1 MKISIGPIPYFWER
15 HKVFD
20 FYDSLKDAPVH
31 IVYLGETV
39 CSKRRQLSLDDWLV
53 IAGQLSAAGKEV
65 VLSTLTLF
73 EAESELA
80 VLQRIAENGTYAV
93 EANDMAAVHLLKH
106 RCAFIAGPHINT
118 YNGETLNLLH
128 ELGAKRWVVPVEHGR
143 ETIRELQK
151 SRPDGMETEV
161 FVFGHLPLA
170 FSARCFTARA
180 HNRPKDNCGF
190 ICLDYP
196 DGLPLLT
203 QDGKPFL
210 ILNGIQTQ
218 SAGTHNLIT
227 QLDVL
232 VALGVDIIR
241 IMPQSQGFAAIID
254 IYHRVLAGQLHPA
267 AALQQLGPHQSYG
280 FCNGYWQGQE
290 GMAWV
295 DQAVSR

>member
-1 MKISIGPIPYFWER
+1 MKISLGPIPYFWER

-20 FYDSLKDAPVH
+20 FYDSLKDTPVH

-73 EAESELA
+73 EAEFELA

-93 EANDMAAVHLLKH
+93 EANDMAAVHMLKL
-106 RCAFIAGPHINT
+106 RCAFIAGPHLNT
-118 YNGETLNLLH
+118 YNGETLDLLH

-241 IMPQSQGFAAIID
+241 IMPQSQGLAAIID

-267 AALQQLGPHQSYG
+267 AALQQLGPYQSYG